1 MRQPPKKRCKRQVED
16 LPQQQQQ
23 QQQQPQ
29 HQPQQQHLDSLLAQA
44 CNDNDL
50 DAATMLVT
58 QGADLNAIV
67 DGQAALHRAIIVGN
81 LQIVSMLLDK
91 GANTK
96 TKGELH
102 YLGKREKPIL
112 CTPLELAIR
121 WDQLEI
127 AQLLIAKGVFL
138 HTKYLDE
145 CGTKAEDGTSCLEP
159 SVKVQRMATLMKAF
173 REGVHPSQVSRR
185 EKVTR
190 LLQLRNDPA
199 AFEELG
205 EYLRDAA
212 YFGQTEEVL
221 RLLKVRLVVDVDDV
235 LIAHRLTDCRAEN
248 GSTPFLN
255 ACQEGHAEVVTLLM
269 DAGADINAKNKSGRN
284 ALMLASRYGY
294 LPVVEILFGQGGV
307 DLHDREIDGRNAF
320 MLASRKG
327 HLPVVQFLWDKG
339 PDLETRDSSDRTALE
354 LASIHG
360 HANVVE
366 FLATKVSKGALNGAL
381 DLMRTGAYPGID
393 ISCREQVTNILRKNI
408 AVLESADS

>member
-1 MRQPPKKRCKRQVED
+1 MGPQQKKRCKREIED
-16 LPQQQQQ
+16 LPQQQLQQQQQ
-23 QQQQPQ
+23 QQQQ
-29 HQPQQQHLDSLLAQA
+29 LDSLLAQA

-50 DAATMLVT
+50 DAATTLVT

-67 DGQAALHRAIIVGN
+67 DGKPALHRAIIVGN
-81 LQIVSMLLDK
+81 LQVASMLLEK
-91 GANTK
+91 GANTQ
-96 TKGELH
+96 TKGEH
-102 YLGKREKPIL
+102 YVGKRENPIL

-159 SVKVQRMATLMKAF
+159 SVKARRIATLMKAF

-185 EKVTR
+185 EEVSR

-212 YFGQTEEVL
+212 YFGQTETVQ
-221 RLLKVRLVVDVDDV
+221 RLLNVRLVVDVDDV
-235 LIAHRLTDCRAEN
+235 LKAHRLTDCRSKN
-248 GSTPFLN
+248 GSTPFLM
-255 ACQEGHAEVVTLLM
+255 ACQEGHVDVVTLLIN
-269 DAGADINAKNKSGRN
+269 AEADIKAKNKPGRN
-284 ALMLASRYGY
+284 ALMLASRFGY
-294 LPVVEILFGQGGV
+294 LPVVKILFGRGGV
-307 DLHDREIDGRNAF
+307 DLHEREIDGRNAF
-320 MLASRKG
+320 MLASRTG
-327 HLPVVQFLWDKG
+327 HLPVVQFLWDKV
-339 PDLETRDSSDRTALE
+339 PDLETRDSCDRTALE

-381 DLMRTGAYPGID
+381 DLIMAGAYRGID
-393 ISCREQVTNILRKNI
+393 LSGREQVKNVLRKNI
-408 AVLESADS
+408 ADVPR